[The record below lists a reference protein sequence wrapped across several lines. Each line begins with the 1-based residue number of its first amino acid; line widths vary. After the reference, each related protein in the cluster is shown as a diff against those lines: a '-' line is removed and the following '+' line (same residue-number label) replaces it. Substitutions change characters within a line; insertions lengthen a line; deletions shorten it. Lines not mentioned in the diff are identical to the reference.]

1 MLKIKKNDKVKVIQD
16 SDPSSPRE
24 DDNLGTMVCFHNRY
38 DLGDK
43 HDYSH
48 KDYDGWKEMLK
59 GIDKRE
65 DACIILPLFLLDH
78 SGITMSTKDFNDRW
92 DSGQVGYIF
101 VSKKKVREEYSVKRI
116 TKAIAEKACSVLEAE
131 VETYDQYLRGDVYG
145 FEIWKLGKKSGK
157 EKEMIDSCWGYYGEE
172 ECMKEGEAC
181 VPEQVLPE
189 VVEA

>member
-1 MLKIKKNDKVKVIQD
+1 MEKIIGRYKVKVIQD

-24 DDNLGTMVCFHNRY
+24 DDNMGTMVCFHNRY

-43 HDYSH
+43 HDYDH
-48 KDYDGWKEMLK
+48 NDYPGWEAMLRA
-59 GIDKRE
+59 IDKRE
-65 DACIILPLFLLDH
+65 DACIILPMFMLDH
-78 SGITMSTKDFNDRW
+78 SGITVSTKDFNDRW
-92 DSGQVGYIF
+92 DSGQIGYIF

-157 EKEMIDSCWGYYGEE
+157 EKEMIDSCWGYYGED
-172 ECMKEGEAC
+172 ECMKEGESN
-181 VPEQVLPE
+181 VPDEVLPE